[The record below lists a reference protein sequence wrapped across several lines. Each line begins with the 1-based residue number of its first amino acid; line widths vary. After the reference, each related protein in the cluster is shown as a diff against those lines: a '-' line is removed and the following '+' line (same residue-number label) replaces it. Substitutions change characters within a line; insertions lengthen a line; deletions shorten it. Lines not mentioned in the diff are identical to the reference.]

1 MPNLVRRAEIEEE
14 RTGLNSFLSSYLSS
28 DANEV
33 RYEWLYR
40 KNPEGKALTWVV
52 CEPEE
57 GKIIGVSAAFPRR
70 ILHNGNEM
78 RGYVL
83 GDFCIH
89 PDHRSLGPALALQKS
104 SLQGLSNEGAG
115 FVFDFPS
122 TSMLAIYKRLSIEPQ
137 ETVIRFAKPLRA
149 DRQIQKSVSNKAAV
163 RALAV
168 AANATLRL
176 RDSRLK
182 RSNAVEIN
190 EQDTPCGE
198 EFTTATCRWATRMGI
213 CGSRDANYLNWRFL
227 QHPQRKYHLLTAR
240 KNGKLCGYLI
250 YERAGEDATVADLFA
265 EESSVCKA
273 LLVETITIARRAG
286 VHTLSAPFLSSHPSR
301 KILEDCG
308 FQPRESTPVML
319 LGLPW
324 ARNVQV
330 DRGTDQ
336 WYLTHGDRES

>member
-14 RTGLNSFLSSYLSS
+14 RTALNAFLSNYLSS
-28 DANEV
+28 DANDV
-33 RYEWLYR
+33 RFEWLYLR
-40 KNPEGKALTWVV
+40 NPEGRALAWIVS
-52 CEPEE
+52 EPET

-70 ILHNGNEM
+70 ILHNGREM

-104 SLQGLSNEGAG
+104 SLQGLSNEGTG

-122 TSMLAIYKRLSIEPQ
+122 TSMLAIYKRLGIEPQ
-137 ETVIRFAKPLRA
+137 ETVVRFAKPLRA
-149 DRQIQKSVSNKAAV
+149 DRQIQKSVSNKAAG

-198 EFTTATCRWATRMGI
+198 EFTAATRRWATRMGI
-213 CGSRDANYLNWRFL
+213 CGSRDASYLNWRFL

-240 KNGKLCGYLI
+240 KNGRLCGYLI
-250 YERAGEDATVADLFA
+250 YERAGDDATVADLFG
-265 EESSVCKA
+265 EECSVSKA
-273 LLVETITIARRAG
+273 LLVETITLARRAG

-319 LGLPW
+319 VGLPW
-324 ARNVQV
+324 ARNVQGH
-330 DRGTDQ
+330 RGTDQ